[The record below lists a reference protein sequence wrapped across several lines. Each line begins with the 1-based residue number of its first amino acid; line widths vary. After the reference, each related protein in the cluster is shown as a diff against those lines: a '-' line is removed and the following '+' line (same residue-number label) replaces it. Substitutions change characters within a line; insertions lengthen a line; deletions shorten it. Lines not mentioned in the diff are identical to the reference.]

1 MTYRSASGLGHSE
14 KADPGPFER
23 AVKNSFLTNSGVQIP
38 FIITI
43 VFQNDSPKIPKD
55 SKLLI

>member
-23 AVKNSFLTNSGVQIP
+23 AVKNLFLTNSGVQIP

-43 VFQNDSPKIPKD
+43 VFQNDSPKIPKG